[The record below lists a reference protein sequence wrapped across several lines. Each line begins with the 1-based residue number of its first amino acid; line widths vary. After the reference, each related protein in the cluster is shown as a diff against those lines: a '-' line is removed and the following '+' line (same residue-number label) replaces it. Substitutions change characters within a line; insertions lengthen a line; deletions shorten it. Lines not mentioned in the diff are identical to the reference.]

1 MKYVRI
7 PGLLTPVSRIV
18 LGTTALDA
26 ADQSRAD
33 ALLNAAFAKGIN
45 TFDTARIYP
54 NDGEV
59 ALGRWI
65 RSRGLEGRVN
75 VLTKGAHHDAYRRRV
90 TPEDIEQDCRESIA
104 RLGVKT
110 IDLYLLHRDDP
121 SVPVGPIVEC
131 LNRLHEEGLIR
142 VFGGSNWTAARLA
155 EANAYAEAHGLLGMS
170 VSSPHYAL
178 GVEQCD
184 TWGGGV
190 SLTGA
195 KGAAER
201 AFYRETGMPVF
212 AYSSL
217 CHGLLSGKW
226 KWNDRAGLE
235 SGLDEFALRGFYCDE
250 NLERLRRCEVLAAD
264 MQVTVAQLALAWV
277 LCQRENVLAVT
288 KASSPKRLPDMAAAT
303 EIILTE
309 AQRAW
314 MNLGTK
320 NL

>member
-1 MKYVRI
+1 MKYARI

-26 ADQSRAD
+26 ADQPRAD
-33 ALLNAAFAKGIN
+33 ALLDAAFAQGIN
-45 TFDTARIYP
+45 TFDTALIYP

-65 RSRGLEGRVN
+65 RSHGLEGRVN

-90 TPEDIEQDCRESIA
+90 TPQDIEADCRQSID
-104 RLGVKT
+104 RLGVEC

-121 SVPVGPIVEC
+121 NVPVGPIVEC

-155 EANAYAEAHGLLGMS
+155 EANAYAEEHGLMGMS

-190 SLTGA
+190 SLTGE

-201 AFYRETGMPVF
+201 AFYQQTGMPVF

-226 KWNDRAGLE
+226 KADDRVGLE
-235 SGLDEFALRGFYCDE
+235 AGLDEFALRGFYCDE
-250 NLERLRRCEVLAAD
+250 NLERLRRCEALAAALRA
-264 MQVTVAQLALAWV
+264 TVAQLAIAWV
-277 LCQRENVLAVT
+277 LCQRENVFAVAG
-288 KASSPKRLPDMAAAT
+288 ASSAKRLPQLAAAT
-303 EIILTE
+303 EILLTE
-309 AQRAW
+309 AQMKW
-314 MNLGTK
+314 LNLEID
-320 NL
+320 NM

>member
-1 MKYVRI
+1 MKYAHI
-7 PGLLTPVSRIV
+7 PGLVTPVSRIV
-18 LGTTALDA
+18 LGTTSLDA
-26 ADQSRAD
+26 ADQPRAD
-33 ALLNAAFAKGIN
+33 ALLDAAWAQGVN
-45 TFDTARIYP
+45 TFDTALIYP
-54 NDGEV
+54 NGGEI

-90 TPEDIEQDCRESIA
+90 TPEDIEADCRQSID

-131 LNRLHEEGLIR
+131 LNRLKEEGLIR

-155 EANAYAEAHGLLGMS
+155 EANAYAEAHGLAGMS

-190 SLTGA
+190 SLTGE

-201 AFYRETGMPVF
+201 AFYRQTGMPVF
-212 AYSSL
+212 AYSAL

-226 KWNDRAGLE
+226 KADDRAGLE
-235 SGLDEFALRGFYCDE
+235 AGLDEFALRGFYCDE
-250 NLERLRRCEVLAAD
+250 NLERLRRCQVLAAALHA
-264 MQVTVAQLALAWV
+264 TVAQLAIAWV
-277 LCQRENVLAVT
+277 LCQLENVFAVAG
-288 KASSPKRLPDMAAAT
+288 ASSAKRLPQLAAAT
-303 EIILTE
+303 EILLTE
-309 AQRAW
+309 AQMKW
-314 MNLGTK
+314 LNLETEQ
-320 NL
+320 L